1 MKQNGITLFAN
12 VKKDKENELRDILLQ
27 IKEILIANQYKVFE
41 GARTIHYARW
51 VIVEEAYI
59 DKEVIPTQLVFS
71 SNFDGTIKD
80 HLTFLSQGTQADI
93 IDKIYENCEGY
104 PEGSE
109 RDLKSRYEF
118 LKSKEIKYEAL
129 YRGAPGRTVDQIRQE
144 SKLREYIRNFL
155 NQNDW
160 KSRTPSQVH
169 QAIKKNVLENK
180 DFQWVKEKISL
191 PRINWLALIL
201 FGILVLLLV
210 PVIIIWILVIQFF
223 YERKDVPLGLTPSQ
237 IDETHIK
244 KLESYE
250 DLQSQNQF
258 TQVLIM
264 KRGKMRLYTVK
275 ALMVLAKVLSKNL
288 FIAGNLMGIPTI
300 HFARWVMMDDN
311 KRMIFFSNF
320 DGSWQQ
326 YLGDFIDKSGWGLSA
341 IWSNSEG
348 FPKTRFLFTKGAYDE
363 ERFLAW
369 SRFYEIQ
376 TQVWYNAY
384 PHLSIKNVI
393 NNSCI
398 RAELIKDLN
407 EKKAEKFLQRL

>member
-12 VKKDKENELRDILLQ
+12 VKKDKENELRAILLQ

-109 RDLKSRYEF
+109 RDLKNRYEF

-210 PVIIIWILVIQFF
+210 PIIIIWILVIQIF

-398 RAELIKDLN
+398 RAELVKDLN